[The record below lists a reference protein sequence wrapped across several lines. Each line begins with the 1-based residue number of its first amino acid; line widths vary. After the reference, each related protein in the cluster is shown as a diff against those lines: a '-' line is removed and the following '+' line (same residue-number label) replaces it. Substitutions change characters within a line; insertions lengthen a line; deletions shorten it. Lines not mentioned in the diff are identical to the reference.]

1 MPQRGRADTKA
12 ALGHDSEDCT
22 NAISQ
27 SNLRKYVAHA
37 RATCRPKLHAIDQNK
52 VSCLYAE
59 LRRESANCG
68 GIPIAVRHLES
79 LMRMAEAQVSQFQ
92 TCLLMSGEYNKRI
105 QHLSRQK
112 CPCVS
117 MSVMMM
123 SMLLWSTTIHSF
135 HHGLQ
140 SSSSIC

>member
-27 SNLRKYVAHA
+27 SNLRKYIAHA

-79 LMRMAEAQVSQFQ
+79 LMRMAEAQVS
-92 TCLLMSGEYNKRI
+92 
-105 QHLSRQK
+105 
-112 CPCVS
+112 
-117 MSVMMM
+117 
-123 SMLLWSTTIHSF
+123 
-135 HHGLQ
+135 
-140 SSSSIC
+140 